1 MNEHSLQI
9 ALEDYISSTKKN
21 NYKSIVNYL
30 YSGIFKMVPKK
41 EITKQLK
48 NSFKDDVITNY
59 IDTFSIHSMSP
70 IFNIDNY
77 SFSKI
82 KYYLEMKIDRHED
95 VLTKII
101 KNESINYDEH
111 TKDMKQQI
119 RIMLKLLKSVY
130 GDSHVKYDKEN
141 DEFRIWQLN
150 TMLAIYED
158 EQWKFIRWM
167 SGSVY
172 KRIFPEGIVK
182 KLATKFYL
190 TD

>member
-9 ALEDYISSTKKN
+9 ALEDYISSTKN
-21 NYKSIVNYL
+21 NDYKSIVNYL

-119 RIMLKLLKSVY
+119 RMMLKLLKSVY

>member
-9 ALEDYISSTKKN
+9 ALEDYISSTKN
-21 NYKSIVNYL
+21 NDYKSIENYL

-130 GDSHVKYDKEN
+130 GDSHVKNDKEN

>member
-1 MNEHSLQI
+1 MNEYSLQI

-21 NYKSIVNYL
+21 DYKSIVNYL

-41 EITKQLK
+41 EITKQLR

-101 KNESINYDEH
+101 KNESIDYDEH

>member
-21 NYKSIVNYL
+21 DYKSIVNYL

-82 KYYLEMKIDRHED
+82 KYYLFNYFLK
-95 VLTKII
+95 
-101 KNESINYDEH
+101 INYIF
-111 TKDMKQQI
+111 KQNLSQNGI
-119 RIMLKLLKSVY
+119 SRLGLWKSVY

>member
-9 ALEDYISSTKKN
+9 ALEDYISSTKN
-21 NYKSIVNYL
+21 NDYKSIVNYL

>member
-9 ALEDYISSTKKN
+9 ALEDYISSTKN
-21 NYKSIVNYL
+21 NDYKSIVNYL

-101 KNESINYDEH
+101 KNESIDYDEH

>member
-9 ALEDYISSTKKN
+9 ALEDYISSTKN
-21 NYKSIVNYL
+21 NDYKSIVNYL

-101 KNESINYDEH
+101 KNESIDYDEH

-119 RIMLKLLKSVY
+119 RMMLKLLKSVY

>member
-9 ALEDYISSTKKN
+9 ALEDYISSTKN
-21 NYKSIVNYL
+21 NDYKSIVNYL
-30 YSGIFKMVPKK
+30 YSGIFKIVPKK

-101 KNESINYDEH
+101 KNESIDYDEH

-119 RIMLKLLKSVY
+119 RMMLKLLKSVY

>member
-21 NYKSIVNYL
+21 DYKSIVNYL
-30 YSGIFKMVPKK
+30 YSGIFKIVPKK

-101 KNESINYDEH
+101 KNESIDYDEH

-119 RIMLKLLKSVY
+119 RMMLKLLKSVY

>member
-9 ALEDYISSTKKN
+9 ALEDYISSTKN
-21 NYKSIVNYL
+21 NDFKSIVNYL

-101 KNESINYDEH
+101 KNESIDYDEH

-130 GDSHVKYDKEN
+130 GDSHVKYDKEK

>member
-21 NYKSIVNYL
+21 DYKSIVNYL

-101 KNESINYDEH
+101 KNESIDYDEH

-119 RIMLKLLKSVY
+119 RMMLKLLKSVY

>member
-1 MNEHSLQI
+1 
-9 ALEDYISSTKKN
+9 
-21 NYKSIVNYL
+21 
-30 YSGIFKMVPKK
+30 
-41 EITKQLK
+41 
-48 NSFKDDVITNY
+48 
-59 IDTFSIHSMSP
+59 
-70 IFNIDNY
+70 
-77 SFSKI
+77 
-82 KYYLEMKIDRHED
+82 MKIDRHED

-101 KNESINYDEH
+101 KNESIDYDEH

>member
-1 MNEHSLQI
+1 MNEYSLQI

-21 NYKSIVNYL
+21 DYKSIVNYL

-41 EITKQLK
+41 EITKQLR

>member
-9 ALEDYISSTKKN
+9 ALEDYISSTKN
-21 NYKSIVNYL
+21 NDYKSIVNYL
-30 YSGIFKMVPKK
+30 YSGIFKIVPKK

-101 KNESINYDEH
+101 KNESIDYDEH

>member
-21 NYKSIVNYL
+21 DYKSIVNYL

-101 KNESINYDEH
+101 KNESIDYDEH

>member
-1 MNEHSLQI
+1 MNEYSLQI
-9 ALEDYISSTKKN
+9 ALEDYISSTKN
-21 NYKSIVNYL
+21 NDYKSIVNYL

-119 RIMLKLLKSVY
+119 RMMLKLLKSVY

>member
-30 YSGIFKMVPKK
+30 YSGIFKIVPKK

-101 KNESINYDEH
+101 KNESIDYDEH

-119 RIMLKLLKSVY
+119 RMMLKLLKSVY

>member
-1 MNEHSLQI
+1 MNEYSLQI
-9 ALEDYISSTKKN
+9 ALEDYISSTKN
-21 NYKSIVNYL
+21 NDYKSIVNYL
-30 YSGIFKMVPKK
+30 YSGIFKIVPKK

-101 KNESINYDEH
+101 KNESIDYDEH

>member
-1 MNEHSLQI
+1 MNEYSLQI
-9 ALEDYISSTKKN
+9 ALEDYISSTKN
-21 NYKSIVNYL
+21 NDYKSIVNYL

-101 KNESINYDEH
+101 KNESIDYDEH

-119 RIMLKLLKSVY
+119 RMMLKLLKSVY

>member
-30 YSGIFKMVPKK
+30 YSGIFKIVPKK

>member
-1 MNEHSLQI
+1 MNEYSLQI
-9 ALEDYISSTKKN
+9 ALEDYISSTKN
-21 NYKSIVNYL
+21 NDYKSIVNYL

>member
-9 ALEDYISSTKKN
+9 ALEDYISSTKN
-21 NYKSIVNYL
+21 NDYKSIVNYL

-101 KNESINYDEH
+101 KNESIDYDEH

-150 TMLAIYED
+150 TMLAIYEGK
-158 EQWKFIRWM
+158 QWKFIRWM

>member
-1 MNEHSLQI
+1 MNEYSLQI
-9 ALEDYISSTKKN
+9 ALEDYISSTKN
-21 NYKSIVNYL
+21 NDYKSIVNYL

-101 KNESINYDEH
+101 KNESIDYDEH